1 MGEPSPGGSQ
11 TGLQDD
17 SGKGQHDAGER
28 GEGWIS
34 PQCVPDGA
42 QPQVLTDRYQ
52 RGLDRAQGGRG
63 ARLSF
68 FIMRLTVVL
77 YGKSALNMLSTRFD
91 CKKM

>member
-17 SGKGQHDAGER
+17 SGKGQHNAGER

-42 QPQVLTDRYQ
+42 QPQIWLSPGAVSYCSRIHIDSRDKEQ
-52 RGLDRAQGGRG
+52 RGSG
-63 ARLSF
+63 ASVDLHP
-68 FIMRLTVVL
+68 
-77 YGKSALNMLSTRFD
+77 
-91 CKKM
+91 

>member
-11 TGLQDD
+11 TGITRRQRER
-17 SGKGQHDAGER
+17 AARRR

-52 RGLDRAQGGRG
+52 RGLDRAPRGRG
-63 ARLSF
+63 GSPLLLHNEIDCG
-68 FIMRLTVVL
+68 FIWKVSVEYAFHPLGL
-77 YGKSALNMLSTRFD
+77 QKCNF
-91 CKKM
+91 